1 MVFGLGAVGLS
12 VIQAAAKAGATRI
25 IGVDINDKKFEMCK
39 KLGATECVKDV
50 MDGKIKETLMGMSK
64 WGYDFT
70 FDATGNTKVMRCAL
84 EIAHRGWG
92 VSCIIGV
99 AAAGHEINTRPF
111 NLVIGKTWKGTA
123 FGGWKSRLEVPK
135 LC

>member
-1 MVFGLGAVGLS
+1 M
-12 VIQAAAKAGATRI
+12 
-25 IGVDINDKKFEMCK
+25 E
-39 KLGATECVKDV
+39 LGATECINSLEVKDG
-50 MDGKIKETLMGMSK
+50 DIKSHLMGLSK
-64 WGYDFT
+64 WGYDYT
-70 FDATGNTKVMRCAL
+70 FDATGITSVMRCAL

-135 LC
+135 LVQRVMRNELPIS